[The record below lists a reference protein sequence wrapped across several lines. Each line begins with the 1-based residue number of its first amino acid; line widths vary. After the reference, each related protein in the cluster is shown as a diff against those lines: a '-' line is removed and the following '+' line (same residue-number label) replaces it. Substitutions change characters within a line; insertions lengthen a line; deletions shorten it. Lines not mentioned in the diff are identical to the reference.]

1 MVVNVMTSIGREI
14 GKYLYPKT
22 PTQCL
27 PAKESIRV
35 HVRMCMVVICLRT
48 TPLIYRTYTCNIQIN
63 WCTDTC
69 TIPNVDDTEFD
80 ERVRKRVKP
89 LAPTIYNASY
99 LCDQLNM

>member
-1 MVVNVMTSIGREI
+1 MAMVVNVMTSIGREI

-48 TPLIYRTYTCNIQIN
+48 TPLIYRTYTCNIQI
-63 WCTDTC
+63 TGAQTHVLYPKSM
-69 TIPNVDDTEFD
+69 TRSLTNVLG
-80 ERVRKRVKP
+80 KG
-89 LAPTIYNASY
+89 
-99 LCDQLNM
+99 

>member
-1 MVVNVMTSIGREI
+1 MAMVVNVMTSIGREI

-48 TPLIYRTYTCNIQIN
+48 TPLIYRT
-63 WCTDTC
+63 
-69 TIPNVDDTEFD
+69 
-80 ERVRKRVKP
+80 
-89 LAPTIYNASY
+89 
-99 LCDQLNM
+99 